1 MRGQPEGVRGRD
13 FSFLSPLPGA
23 PGRVKGGVVPLS
35 GNQTVVTV
43 FTAPW
48 YPGHSRLMEVVDS
61 VKEWAGDG
69 RVSVVDVDDEFATAE
84 EKLIL
89 ALPTAVASRG
99 DNEVKRIVGAVSE
112 EDLKRLIS
120 RNLRRPAR

>member
-1 MRGQPEGVRGRD
+1 
-13 FSFLSPLPGA
+13 
-23 PGRVKGGVVPLS
+23 
-35 GNQTVVTV
+35 
-43 FTAPW
+43 
-48 YPGHSRLMEVVDS
+48 MEVVDS
-61 VKEWAGDG
+61 VKEWAGDD

-89 ALPTAVASRG
+89 SLPTAVASRG